1 VCVSVTVTVAHPGPQ
16 GKLTIVP
23 GTQRA

>member
-1 VCVSVTVTVAHPGPQ
+1 VSLSVTVTHPGPQ
-16 GKLTIVP
+16 GGKLTIVL